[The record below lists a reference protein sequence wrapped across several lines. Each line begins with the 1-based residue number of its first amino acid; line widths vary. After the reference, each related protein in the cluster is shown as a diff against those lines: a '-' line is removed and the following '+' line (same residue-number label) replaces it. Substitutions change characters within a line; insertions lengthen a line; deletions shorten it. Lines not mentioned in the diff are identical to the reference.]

1 MKLITAFA
9 ISLVA
14 STTFAASPASA
25 NECFGLGGNEL
36 SQCRKNQR
44 SQAARERSTVIAS
57 SCMDGTSYHKIK
69 TGGLLFKRT
78 VAEGCFTDFEAAQ
91 LKVSADNANQ
101 ARYQQFKNNLRN
113 NRMRQCFGSANV
125 YGNTVYGNSTCY

>member
-1 MKLITAFA
+1 MKLITALA

-14 STTFAASPASA
+14 STAFAASPASA
-25 NECFGLGGNEL
+25 NECFGLDVVER
-36 SQCRKNQR
+36 SQCRKKQR
-44 SQAARERSTVIAS
+44 SQAARERSAAIAS
-57 SCMDGTSYHKIK
+57 SCMNGTRYHKIK

-101 ARYQQFKNNLRN
+101 ARYQLFKNNLRN

-125 YGNTVYGNSTCY
+125 YGNTVYGRSTCF